1 MITADLD
8 PFTKVGQKIGVT
20 VSSMGKAK
28 SLRGGTLLMTP
39 LKVQMV
45 KPMHCSR

>member
-20 VSSMGKAK
+20 VSSMGKQ
-28 SLRGGTLLMTP
+28 SLRGGTLNDTT
-39 LKVQMV
+39 KR
-45 KPMHCSR
+45 C